1 MISLLLHPGPLSD
14 VRHVATLRRQLL
26 HTLPGS
32 DVREV
37 TAAAGAE
44 DPAFLNQPR
53 QLSQSLLES
62 EDVLEGDL
70 SVGAAGILDA
80 AAPELLQGVQIDVCI
95 RRDDVG

>member
-32 DVREV
+32 DVRKV
-37 TAAAGAE
+37 AVAAGAQ
-44 DPAFLNQPR
+44 DPAFLYQPC
-53 QLSQSLLES
+53 QLSQPLLEP
-62 EDVLEGDL
+62 EDILEGDL
-70 SVGAAGILDA
+70 SIGTSGILDA
-80 AAPELLQGVQIDVCI
+80 ADPELLQGVQVDVCV

>member
-1 MISLLLHPGPLSD
+1 MISLLLHPGSLSD
-14 VRHVATLRRQLL
+14 VRKVATLRHQLL

-53 QLSQSLLES
+53 QLSQSFLES
-62 EDVLEGDL
+62 EDVLKRYL
-70 SVGAAGILDA
+70 SVGAAGILYA
-80 AAPELLQGVQIDVCI
+80 VASEPL
-95 RRDDVG
+95 